1 MKKLFIFVSLI
12 AATASF
18 AAKQVAIDPVTRL
31 PIGETIPRLIGPM
44 IDVTTG
50 LPIGRGF
57 GSEKMDVTGIDP
69 AYQEAVNKLNS
80 QRAKLSAQRAAE
92 LALFYS
98 GQPKQVANNQTIP
111 AYGLSPHRTIKS
123 EKQFNEFNKGFD
135 TWKQMWEQ
143 GHGFKTTLIPSEKV
157 FGTMTYSTKRGYNQT
172 WPMQLNPRIYS
183 GGLAKLPDH
192 IIEAK
197 KIKDNEDKEI
207 RKIIERHRLR
217 TPRFTDI
224 SSIFATSTIEDIK
237 LAAIKQMKQ
246 DIISHKVAL
255 KNINFQLFAKKA
267 TYLRVIKAENTTT
280 ETKRKLELD
289 IKRVESARAIVIKQM
304 ETYRKLIKENGGK

>member
-1 MKKLFIFVSLI
+1 MLIFVSLM

-18 AAKQVAIDPVTRL
+18 AAKQVVIDSVTGL
-31 PIGETIPRLIGPM
+31 PIGETIPRLIGPA

-50 LPIGRGF
+50 LPIARGF
-57 GSEKMDVTGIDP
+57 GSEKMDVTGINP
-69 AYQEAVNKLNS
+69 AYQEAVNKRSL
-80 QRAKLSAQRAAE
+80 QRAAK
-92 LALFYS
+92 LVSFYN
-98 GQPKQVANNQTIP
+98 GKPNDTIP

-135 TWKQMWEQ
+135 EWKQAWEQ
-143 GHGFKTTLIPSEKV
+143 GHGFKTALIPSEKV

-217 TPRFTDI
+217 TPRFTDTHL
-224 SSIFATSTIEDIK
+224 IFATSTIEDIK

-246 DIISHKVAL
+246 EIISHEVAL
-255 KNINFQLFAKKA
+255 KNINFQLYAEKS

-280 ETKRKLELD
+280 ETKLKLELG
-289 IKRVESARAIVIKQM
+289 IKRIESARAIVIKQM
-304 ETYRKLIKENGGK
+304 ETYRKLIKENGGRNERTK